1 MIGTLEIKET
11 TRYDIIKKWAS
22 KSYVQKNAR
31 INSLI
36 TEIVKGDLA
45 YDVLENKKI
54 EAKVIADMILRK

>member
-1 MIGTLEIKET
+1 MTLL
-11 TRYDIIKKWAS
+11 
-22 KSYVQKNAR
+22 KSGLANLMFKKNAR